1 MKKQT
6 FALLPHRGV
15 ARITSV
21 EWTLADL
28 GGADKLREVESHS
41 GSTGSCTQT
50 GAALME
56 TANVGMP

>member
-21 EWTLADL
+21 ERTFADL
-28 GGADKLREVESHS
+28 GDADKLRE
-41 GSTGSCTQT
+41 
-50 GAALME
+50 ME
-56 TANVGMP
+56 RLWEFRSYRFLHP